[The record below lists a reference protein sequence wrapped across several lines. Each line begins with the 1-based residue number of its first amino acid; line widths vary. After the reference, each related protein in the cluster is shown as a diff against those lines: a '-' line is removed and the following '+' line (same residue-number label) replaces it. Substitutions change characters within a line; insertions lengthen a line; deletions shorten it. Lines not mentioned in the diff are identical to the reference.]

1 MQYEARNDRICESY
15 ERSHA
20 HAGYPVIF
28 GMARGLAVELAK
40 TADMGFEPGRV
51 VALANELIRTRGV
64 NRLVRAQSKNSPM
77 SC

>member
-1 MQYEARNDRICESY
+1 M
-15 ERSHA
+15 
-20 HAGYPVIF
+20 F

-51 VALANELIRTRGV
+51 VALANELISTRGV
-64 NRLVRAQSKNSPM
+64 NRSVRARSKNSPM

>member
-1 MQYEARNDRICESY
+1 M
-15 ERSHA
+15 
-20 HAGYPVIF
+20 IF

-51 VALANELIRTRGV
+51 VALANELIGTRGV
-64 NRLVRAQSKNSPM
+64 NRLVPGRIKNSPI